1 MAKTPEVLVVDQN
14 PEARFEIKRLLKQ
27 SQFAL
32 AGEAG
37 FGTEAVSLAVET
49 EPDVTICGMDEP
61 WIRSVQTI
69 GALIDSLPETP
80 VIVYSSSRNLE
91 TARQAMLAG
100 ARDFVSAPASAR
112 ELEKAIIGA
121 LESEERRRMRL
132 SGQMASLGAQGTIIT
147 VFGPKGGVGKT
158 TIATNLAIALTQQT
172 GHSVAL
178 VDADTGFG
186 DVAAV
191 LDLKPEQTLVD
202 LVRRIDDLSREELA
216 RYLCHH
222 SSGVAVLAAPP
233 NTFAWRDI
241 SSDQFRKVLETL
253 ARIHDVLVIDTGG
266 DLGSIGL
273 AALEAATL
281 VLWVTTPE
289 YASIRDSLQGM
300 EALQTISFPHDRIR
314 VTLNSVSPEDGI
326 RPQTV
331 QEVLQHDVF
340 WQIPYDRRLRQ
351 ESELGS
357 PRILSKPSNGAAH
370 SLVELARTIGGSK
383 RAAAPPRR
391 RFGLAAL
398 FGGTK

>member
-1 MAKTPEVLVVDQN
+1 
-14 PEARFEIKRLLKQ
+14 
-27 SQFAL
+27 
-32 AGEAG
+32 
-37 FGTEAVSLAVET
+37 
-49 EPDVTICGMDEP
+49 
-61 WIRSVQTI
+61 
-69 GALIDSLPETP
+69 
-80 VIVYSSSRNLE
+80 
-91 TARQAMLAG
+91 
-100 ARDFVSAPASAR
+100 
-112 ELEKAIIGA
+112 
-121 LESEERRRMRL
+121 
-132 SGQMASLGAQGTIIT
+132 
-147 VFGPKGGVGKT
+147 
-158 TIATNLAIALTQQT
+158 
-172 GHSVAL
+172 
-178 VDADTGFG
+178 
-186 DVAAV
+186 
-191 LDLKPEQTLVD
+191 
-202 LVRRIDDLSREELA
+202 
-216 RYLCHH
+216 
-222 SSGVAVLAAPP
+222 VLAAPP
-233 NTFAWRDI
+233 DTFAWRDI

-289 YASIRDSLQGM
+289 FASIRDSLRGM

-357 PRILSKPSNGAAH
+357 PHILSKPSNGAAH

-398 FGGTK
+398 FGRTK